1 MDRPDV
7 IAKVRK
13 VRAMCRQADE
23 LAISIARNP
32 DSTMED
38 VKLMRETLLRMDKQ
52 VAIVDESL
60 RKANIRAGGRPLT
73 IRGK

>member
-1 MDRPDV
+1 MDRQYV
-7 IAKVRK
+7 STKVRK

-23 LAISIARNP
+23 LAISVVRNP

-38 VKLMRETLLRMDKQ
+38 VKLMRDTLLEIDKQ
-52 VAIVDESL
+52 VARVDESL

>member
-1 MDRPDV
+1 MDRHDV
-7 IAKVRK
+7 NTKVRK

-23 LAISIARNP
+23 LAISVVRNP

-38 VKLMRETLLRMDKQ
+38 VKLMRDTLLEIDKQ
-52 VAIVDESL
+52 VARVDESL
-60 RKANIRAGGRPLT
+60 RKANIRAGDRPLT